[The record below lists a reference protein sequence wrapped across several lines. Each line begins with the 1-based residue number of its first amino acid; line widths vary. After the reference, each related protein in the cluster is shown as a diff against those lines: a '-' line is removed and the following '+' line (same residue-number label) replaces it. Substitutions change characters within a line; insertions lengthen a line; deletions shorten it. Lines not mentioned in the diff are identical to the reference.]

1 MWKKK
6 EMNNVFAVYGIEVSK
21 RHLSLTADYMTF
33 TGQIQPF
40 NRGAMSSSSSPLQK
54 MTFETTMAFLR
65 EALLQGEEDNVNSPS
80 ARIVMGA
87 LPRGGTGSFDLI
99 LDTKMQS
106 EREEDE
112 AARAKKRV
120 SKKF

>member
-1 MWKKK
+1 
-6 EMNNVFAVYGIEVSK
+6 MNNVFAVYGIEVSK

-65 EALLQGEEDNVNSPS
+65 EALLQGRNFGCGCAFMRNN
-80 ARIVMGA
+80 
-87 LPRGGTGSFDLI
+87 
-99 LDTKMQS
+99 
-106 EREEDE
+106 
-112 AARAKKRV
+112 
-120 SKKF
+120 

>member
-1 MWKKK
+1 
-6 EMNNVFAVYGIEVSK
+6 MNNVFAVYGIEVSK

-87 LPRGGTGSFDLI
+87 LPRGGTGSFDL
-99 LDTKMQS
+99 LLNPKMQS
-106 EREEDE
+106 EREEHE
-112 AARAKKRV
+112 AERSRRRGAKH
-120 SKKF
+120 SY

>member
-1 MWKKK
+1 MGNSPSSVNIDHVRKTAIQ
-6 EMNNVFAVYGIEVSK
+6 VF
-21 RHLSLTADYMTF
+21 F
-33 TGQIQPF
+33 TVF
-40 NRGAMSSSSSPLQK
+40 
-54 MTFETTMAFLR
+54 FL
-65 EALLQGEEDNVNSPS
+65 LLAPGEEDNVNSPS
-80 ARIVMGA
+80 ARLVMGA

-106 EREEDE
+106 EREEHE